1 MLRGIQTKL
10 WKLLLNV
17 RMHEYS
23 SVHETDRRAGV
34 RQVTALPP
42 REVEAPD
49 ELQIEGMGG
58 VKHGEAHNVGLLVH
72 YIIQSQ

>member
-1 MLRGIQTKL
+1 
-10 WKLLLNV
+10 
-17 RMHEYS
+17 MHEYL

-34 RQVTALPP
+34 CQVTAFPP
-42 REVEAPD
+42 REVETPD

-58 VKHGEAHNVGLLVH
+58 VKHGETHNIGLLIH

>member
-1 MLRGIQTKL
+1 MTP
-10 WKLLLNV
+10 NV

-23 SVHETDRRAGV
+23 SIHKTDRGAGV
-34 RQVTALPP
+34 REVAALTP

-58 VKHGEAHNVGLLVH
+58 VKHGEPHNIGLLIH
-72 YIIQSQ
+72 YIIQSE